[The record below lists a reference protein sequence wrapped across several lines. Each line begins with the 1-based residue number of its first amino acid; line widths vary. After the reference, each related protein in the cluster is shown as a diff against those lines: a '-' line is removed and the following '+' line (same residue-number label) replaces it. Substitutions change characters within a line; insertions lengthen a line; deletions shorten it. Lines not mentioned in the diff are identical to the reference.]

1 MSSSTNTSAI
11 TTRVA
16 RLPRVG
22 RAVVI
27 HTATLARSAR
37 TRTCDGV
44 GVTCDPR
51 TKACHLVQPS
61 EGLVYDV
68 YRQYYR
74 WYGNLPGSWAIP
86 VGHTTAEYPALS
98 VR

>member
-1 MSSSTNTSAI
+1 MHSSNTSAI

-27 HTATLARSAR
+27 RTATLARSAR
-37 TRTCDGV
+37 TRTCGDV

-51 TKACHLVQPS
+51 TKACHLAQSS

-68 YRQYYR
+68 YRQCYR
-74 WYGNLPGSWAIP
+74 WFGDLPGVWGMP
-86 VGHTTAEYPALS
+86 VGHKTSEYPALS
-98 VR
+98 LR